1 MIFAVGAG
9 RNVAILEAR
18 ALELQLDVHSHQT
31 DYDNKLTEEKAMAR
45 EMTAKL
51 AREVGKYEKEL
62 GDLNVFISK
71 KVRVW

>member
-1 MIFAVGAG
+1 M
-9 RNVAILEAR
+9 R
-18 ALELQLDVHSHQT
+18 
-31 DYDNKLTEEKAMAR
+31 R

-71 KVRVW
+71 KNELENELEDTKTELLRERKKHEQIIR